1 MIDIHSHILHE
12 VDDGSENIDE
22 SINIIKRAKR
32 HGIEAMFA
40 TPHYL
45 SNGFESD
52 VKNNSDKLDEIKKRL
67 VKENI
72 DMNIYIGNEI
82 FLDYEILDYLE
93 ENKATSLN
101 GSRYV
106 LIELPMM
113 QVPNYLE
120 NSVFNMKINGMI
132 PIIAH
137 PERYAYIQRDLGVIE
152 RWVELG
158 ALMQLNLSSLTGRY
172 GEEVNKVAIK
182 MLERD
187 MYHFVG
193 SDVHKFNSKSLSV
206 ENTLEQVKAI
216 VGNKRYEEIVN
227 INGQKIISNE
237 IIEAHEIKGEKK
249 SFLKKIISFIG

>member
-22 SINIIKRAKR
+22 SINIIKRAER
-32 HGIEAMFA
+32 HGIKAMFA

-45 SNGFESD
+45 SSGFESD
-52 VKNNSDKLDEIKKRL
+52 VKNNNDKLNEIKKRL
-67 VKENI
+67 VEENI
-72 DMNIYIGNEI
+72 DMDIYIGNEI
-82 FLDYEILDYLE
+82 FLDHEILDYIK

-113 QVPNYLE
+113 QVPNYIE

-137 PERYAYIQRDLGVIE
+137 PERYAYIQRDLGVIK

-158 ALMQLNLSSLTGRY
+158 ALMQLNLSSLAGRY

-206 ENTLEQVKAI
+206 ESSLEKVKGI
-216 VGNKRYEEIVN
+216 VGNERYEEIVTT
-227 INGQKIISNE
+227 NGQMIISDE
-237 IIEAHEIKGEKK
+237 IVEAHETKNEKK
-249 SFLKKIISFIG
+249 SFFKKIISFIF